1 VLLPELPYIMIGK
14 ISSHLS
20 ELKDFWSVPLPLG
33 GISFLLATKRN

>member
-1 VLLPELPYIMIGK
+1 MIGK

-20 ELKDFWSVPLPLG
+20 ELKDFWPEPLPLG